1 MFPRQSLTPRT
12 ILSLLLLA
20 TTASLHAQLSDP
32 DTLPAA
38 AAAPYNQAVEAE
50 QQDQLDVAL
59 DRFSTALK
67 QAPNSP
73 LCMEAIA
80 RVQGKMGNDKAALAT
95 TSKMIA
101 TSPDALTRAHAEEL
115 QAEIYYRQW
124 SGYTV
129 GRGAYEKDP
138 KRAEDALRKSE
149 ALLQHATADAPQ
161 NEPLRM
167 LHAHVLAILHHDDD
181 ARREF
186 TACAA
191 IPGTS
196 PTECARALK
205 LAHDTD
211 LSRLE
216 PAPVFKATTLE
227 GTPVSLDSLAG
238 KVVLIDFWGSWCRYC
253 VRDSDYIQSMLS
265 SFDPAT
271 FVLLE
276 INVGDTPK
284 QWTDYIA
291 KNRLKGVQAQDAK
304 NELQTLFHVSA
315 FPTYIVV
322 DADGIIR
329 SRTEGD
335 RGDIRGDIR
344 KLIPNRPEASRSLTG
359 N

>member
-12 ILSLLLLA
+12 ILHLLLLA
-20 TTASLHAQLSDP
+20 TAASLHAQSSDP
-32 DTLPAA
+32 ATLPAA

-101 TSPDALTRAHAEEL
+101 TAPDALTRAHAEEL

-124 SGYTV
+124 NGYTV

-138 KRAEDALRKSE
+138 KRAEDALRKGE
-149 ALLQHATADAPQ
+149 AVLQHAIADAPQ

-167 LHAHVLAILHHDDD
+167 MHAHLLAILHHDDD

-205 LAHDTD
+205 LAHDSD

-216 PAPVFKATTLE
+216 PAPAFQATTLD
-227 GTPVSLDSLAG
+227 GKPISLDALAG

-265 SFDPAT
+265 SFDPGN

-276 INVGDTPK
+276 VNVGDTPTRWK
-284 QWTDYIA
+284 NYIA
-291 KNRLKGVQAQDAK
+291 KNNLKGVQTQDA
-304 NELQTLFHVSA
+304 NHQLQSLFHVAA
-315 FPTYIVV
+315 FPTYIIL
-322 DADGIIR
+322 DPDGIIR

-344 KLIPNRPEASRSLTG
+344 KLIPNRPEASKPLSG